1 MTWYAVVLDKLYR
14 YMSQPIRGQGD
25 HLELRISLKS
35 NNTPGEHLS
44 NSGDL
49 TCRSCGEV

>member
-1 MTWYAVVLDKLYR
+1 MIAVVR
-14 YMSQPIRGQGD
+14 YNLKTYGRHFTLLHNHGI

-49 TCRSCGEV
+49 TYRGCGEV